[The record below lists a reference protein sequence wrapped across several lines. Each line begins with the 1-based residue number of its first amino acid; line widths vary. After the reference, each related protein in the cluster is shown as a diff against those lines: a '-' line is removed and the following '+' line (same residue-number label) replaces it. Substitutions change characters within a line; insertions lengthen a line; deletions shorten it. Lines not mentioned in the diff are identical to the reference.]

1 MKRALILAAALL
13 ASAPAVAQDHSH
25 MGHAMPEAP
34 AGPDTQT
41 ASPPVATDWAAD
53 ALHDPKAMAEAR
65 AALFRATRDSR
76 ASLVRLDQLEWRMH
90 DGKDGLAWQGRA
102 WTGGDLDRFLLRS
115 EGAMAGGKVE
125 EGEVRALWSH
135 AIGPYANL
143 ETGIRQDFGHGPS
156 RTHAT
161 LGVDAMLP
169 YWIEA
174 EGAVFLSHK
183 GDVTARV
190 ELTHD
195 MRLTNR
201 LILQPRLEA
210 DLSAQDVP
218 ELGLGSGISEMSG
231 GLRLRYAIQPRLAPY
246 VGVHRERKFGDTARF
261 ARAAGE
267 GTAATSFVAGV
278 FFFF

>member
-1 MKRALILAAALL
+1 MRRALIFASALL
-13 ASAPAVAQDHSH
+13 MGAPVLAQDHSH
-25 MGHAMPEAP
+25 HSSHSMPMPQAQEVTP
-34 AGPDTQT
+34 ADAG
-41 ASPPVATDWAAD
+41 DWAAD
-53 ALHDPKAMAEAR
+53 ALHDPKVMAQAR
-65 AALFRATRDSR
+65 AALFRSTRDSR
-76 ASLVRLDQLEWRMH
+76 ASLVRLDQLEWRM
-90 DGKDGLAWQGRA
+90 GKAKDGLAWQGRA
-102 WTGGDLDRFLLRS
+102 WTGGDLDRFLIRS
-115 EGAMAGGKVE
+115 EGAMEGGKVE
-125 EGEVRALWSH
+125 EGEIRALWSH

-143 ETGIRQDFGHGPS
+143 EAGVRQDFGHGPA

-183 GDVTARV
+183 GDLTARV

-210 DLSAQDVP
+210 DLSAQDIP
-218 ELGLGSGISEMSG
+218 ALGLGSGLTEASA
-231 GLRLRYAIQPRLAPY
+231 GLRLRYAIKPRFAPY

-267 GTAATSFVAGV
+267 GTEATSFVAGV
-278 FFFF
+278 FLFF

>member
-1 MKRALILAAALL
+1 MPMPQAQGAT
-13 ASAPAVAQDHSH
+13 PAD
-25 MGHAMPEAP
+25 
-34 AGPDTQT
+34 AG
-41 ASPPVATDWAAD
+41 DWAAD
-53 ALHDPKAMAEAR
+53 ALHDPKAMADAR
-65 AALFRATRDSR
+65 AALFRSTRDSR
-76 ASLVRLDQLEWRMH
+76 ASLVRLDQLEWRM
-90 DGKDGLAWQGRA
+90 GKAKDGLAWQGRA

-115 EGAMAGGKVE
+115 EGAMAGDMVE

-143 ETGIRQDFGHGPS
+143 EAGIRQDFGHGPA

-210 DLSAQDVP
+210 DLSVQDVP
-218 ELGLGSGISEMSG
+218 ALGLGSGITEASA

-246 VGVHRERKFGDTARF
+246 VGVHRERKLGDTARF

-267 GTAATSFVAGV
+267 GTEATSFVAGV

>member
-1 MKRALILAAALL
+1 MRRALAVAAALL
-13 ASAPAVAQDHSH
+13 LGAPVLAQDHSH
-25 MGHAMPEAP
+25 HTGHTKPMPEAQEVTP
-34 AGPDTQT
+34 ADAG
-41 ASPPVATDWAAD
+41 DWAAD
-53 ALHDPKAMAEAR
+53 ALHDPKAMAKAR
-65 AALFRATRDSR
+65 AALFWSTRDSR
-76 ASLVRLDQLEWRMH
+76 ASLVRLDQLEWRM
-90 DGKDGLAWQGRA
+90 GKAKDGLAWQGRA
-102 WTGGDLDRFLLRS
+102 WTGGDLDRFLIRS
-115 EGAMAGGKVE
+115 EGAMEGGKVE

-143 ETGIRQDFGHGPS
+143 ETGVRQDFGHGPS

-161 LGVDAMLP
+161 IGVDAMLP

-195 MRLTNR
+195 MRLTNQ

-210 DLSAQDVP
+210 DISAQDVP
-218 ELGLGSGISEMSG
+218 ALGLGSVITEMSG

-246 VGVHRERKFGDTARF
+246 VGVHRERKLGDTARF

-267 GTAATSFVAGV
+267 RTEATSFVAGV

>member
-1 MKRALILAAALL
+1 MRRGLIFAAALL
-13 ASAPAVAQDHSH
+13 LAAPALAQDHSH
-25 MGHAMPEAP
+25 HMGPAMPMPEAQEATP
-34 AGPDTQT
+34 ADAG
-41 ASPPVATDWAAD
+41 DWAAD
-53 ALHDPKAMAEAR
+53 ALHDPKAMAQAR
-65 AALFRATRDSR
+65 AALFRSTRDSR
-76 ASLVRLDQLEWRMH
+76 ASLVRLDQLEWRM
-90 DGKDGLAWQGRA
+90 GKAKDGLAWQGRA

-115 EGAMAGGKVE
+115 EGAMAGGTVE
-125 EGEVRALWSH
+125 HGEVRALWSH

-143 ETGIRQDFGHGPS
+143 ETGLRQDFGHGPA

-174 EGAVFLSHK
+174 EGAVFLSRK
-183 GDVTARV
+183 GNVTARV

-210 DLSAQDVP
+210 DLSAQDIP
-218 ELGLGSGISEMSG
+218 ALGLGSGLTEASA
-231 GLRLRYAIQPRLAPY
+231 GLRLRYAIKPRLAPY

-267 GTAATSFVAGV
+267 GTASTSFVAGV

>member
-1 MKRALILAAALL
+1 MRRALTLAAALL
-13 ASAPAVAQDHSH
+13 LAAPAMAQDHSH
-25 MGHAMPEAP
+25 HMGPAMPMPEAQEATP
-34 AGPDTQT
+34 ADAG
-41 ASPPVATDWAAD
+41 DWAAD
-53 ALHDPKAMAEAR
+53 ALHDPKAMAQVR

-76 ASLVRLDQLEWRMH
+76 ASLVRLDLLEWRAH
-90 DGKDGLAWQGRA
+90 NGRDGLAWQGRA

-115 EGAMAGGKVE
+115 EGAMAGGTVE
-125 EGEVRALWSH
+125 HGEVRALWSH

-143 ETGIRQDFGHGPS
+143 ETGLRQDFGHGPA

-174 EGAVFLSHK
+174 EGAVFLSHT

-195 MRLTNR
+195 MRLTNQ

-218 ELGLGSGISEMSG
+218 ALGLGSGITEASV
-231 GLRLRYAIQPRLAPY
+231 GLRLRFAIKPRLAPY
-246 VGVHRERKFGDTARF
+246 VGVHRERKFGDTARL

>member
-1 MKRALILAAALL
+1 M
-13 ASAPAVAQDHSH
+13 AQ
-25 MGHAMPEAP
+25 
-34 AGPDTQT
+34 
-41 ASPPVATDWAAD
+41 
-53 ALHDPKAMAEAR
+53 AR
-65 AALFRATRDSR
+65 AALFWSTRDSR
-76 ASLVRLDQLEWRMH
+76 ASLVRLDQLEWRM
-90 DGKDGLAWQGRA
+90 GKAKDGLAWQGRA
-102 WTGGDLDRFLLRS
+102 WTGGDLDRFLIRS
-115 EGAMAGGKVE
+115 EGAMEGGTVE

-143 ETGIRQDFGHGPS
+143 ETGVRQDFGHGPA

-174 EGAVFLSHK
+174 EGAVFLSQK

-210 DLSAQDVP
+210 DLSVQDVP
-218 ELGLGSGISEMSG
+218 ALGLGSGITEMSG

-246 VGVHRERKFGDTARF
+246 VGVHRERKLGDTARF

>member
-1 MKRALILAAALL
+1 MRRALIVAAALL
-13 ASAPAVAQDHSH
+13 LGAPATAQDHNHRS
-25 MGHAMPEAP
+25 GHSMPMPQAAEATP
-34 AGPDTQT
+34 ADAG
-41 ASPPVATDWAAD
+41 DWAAD

-76 ASLVRLDQLEWRMH
+76 ASLVRLDQLEWRM
-90 DGKDGLAWQGRA
+90 GKAKDGLAWQGRA

-115 EGAMAGGKVE
+115 EGAMEGGTVE
-125 EGEVRALWSH
+125 HGEVRALWSH

-161 LGVDAMLP
+161 IGVDAMLP
-169 YWIEA
+169 YWIEV

-183 GDVTARV
+183 GDLTARV

-201 LILQPRLEA
+201 LILQPRVEA

-218 ELGLGSGISEMSG
+218 ALGMGSGITEMSG

-246 VGVHRERKFGDTARF
+246 VGVHRERKLGDTAKF

>member
-1 MKRALILAAALL
+1 MRRVLTLAAALL
-13 ASAPAVAQDHSH
+13 LAAPAVAQDHSH
-25 MGHAMPEAP
+25 HMGPAMPMPQATEATP
-34 AGPDTQT
+34 ADAG
-41 ASPPVATDWAAD
+41 DWAAD
-53 ALHDPKAMAEAR
+53 ALHVPKAMAQAR
-65 AALFRATRDSR
+65 AALFRSTRDSR
-76 ASLVRLDQLEWRMH
+76 ASLVRLDLFEWRAH
-90 DGKDGLAWQGRA
+90 NGKDGLAWQGRA

-115 EGAMAGGKVE
+115 EGAMAGGTVE
-125 EGEVRALWSH
+125 HGEVRALWSH

-143 ETGIRQDFGHGPS
+143 ETGIRQDFGHGPA

-174 EGAVFLSHK
+174 EGAVFLSQK

-201 LILQPRLEA
+201 VILQPRLEA

-218 ELGLGSGISEMSG
+218 ELGLGSGITEASA
-231 GLRLRYAIQPRLAPY
+231 GLRLRYAIQSRFAPY
-246 VGVHRERKFGDTARF
+246 VGVHRERKFGDTARY

-267 GTAATSFVAGV
+267 GTETTSFVAGV

>member
-1 MKRALILAAALL
+1 MRRGLILAAALL
-13 ASAPAVAQDHSH
+13 ASVPALAQDHSH

-34 AGPDTQT
+34 AAPDTQT
-41 ASPPVATDWAAD
+41 APPPVATDWAAD
-53 ALHDPKAMAEAR
+53 VLHDPKAMAEAR

-115 EGAMAGGKVE
+115 EGAMEGGTVE
-125 EGEVRALWSH
+125 HGEVRALWSH

-143 ETGIRQDFGHGPS
+143 ETGVRQDFGHGPS

-267 GTAATSFVAGV
+267 GPAATSFVAGV

>member
-1 MKRALILAAALL
+1 MRDALTFTAALL
-13 ASAPAVAQDHSH
+13 LAAPAVAQDHSH
-25 MGHAMPEAP
+25 HMGPAMPMPQAAEAAP
-34 AGPDTQT
+34 ADAG
-41 ASPPVATDWAAD
+41 DWAAD
-53 ALHDPKAMAEAR
+53 VLHDPKAMAQAR
-65 AALFRATRDSR
+65 AALFRSTRDSR
-76 ASLVRLDQLEWRMH
+76 TSLVRLDQLEWRM
-90 DGKDGLAWQGRA
+90 GKVKDGLAWQGRA
-102 WTGGDLDRFLLRS
+102 STGGDLDRFLLRS
-115 EGAMAGGKVE
+115 EGAMAAGTVE
-125 EGEVRALWSH
+125 HGEVRALWSH

-143 ETGIRQDFGHGPS
+143 ETGVRQDFGHGPA

-161 LGVDAMLP
+161 IGVDAMLP

-174 EGAVFLSHK
+174 EGAVFLSHT

-201 LILQPRLEA
+201 LILQSRLEA

-218 ELGLGSGISEMSG
+218 ALGLGSGITELSG

-246 VGVHRERKFGDTARF
+246 VGVHRERKLGDTARF

-267 GTAATSFVAGV
+267 GVAATSFVAGV

>member
-1 MKRALILAAALL
+1 MRALILAAALL

-34 AGPDTQT
+34 TAPDTQT
-41 ASPPVATDWAAD
+41 APPPVADDWAAD
-53 ALHDPKAMAEAR
+53 ALHDPKAMADAR
-65 AALFRATRDSR
+65 AALFRSTRDSR

-143 ETGIRQDFGHGPS
+143 EAGVRQDFGHGPA

-183 GDVTARV
+183 GDMTARV

-210 DLSAQDVP
+210 DFSAQDVP
-218 ELGLGSGISEMSG
+218 ELGLGSGITEMSA
-231 GLRLRYAIQPRLAPY
+231 GLRLRYAIKPRLAPY

-267 GTAATSFVAGV
+267 GAAATSFVAGV
-278 FFFF
+278 FLFF

>member
-1 MKRALILAAALL
+1 MRRALTLAAALL
-13 ASAPAVAQDHSH
+13 LAAPAVAQDHSH
-25 MGHAMPEAP
+25 HSGHTKPMPQAQESTP
-34 AGPDTQT
+34 ADAG
-41 ASPPVATDWAAD
+41 DWAAD
-53 ALHDPKAMAEAR
+53 ALHDPKAMAQAR

-76 ASLVRLDQLEWRMH
+76 ASLVRLDQLEWRM
-90 DGKDGLAWQGRA
+90 GKAKDGLAWQGRA

-115 EGAMAGGKVE
+115 EGAMEGGKVE

-143 ETGIRQDFGHGPS
+143 EMGIRQDFGHGPP

-161 LGVDAMLP
+161 IGVDAMLP

-174 EGAVFLSHK
+174 EGAVFLSHT
-183 GDVTARV
+183 GDATARV

-201 LILQPRLEA
+201 LILQPRVEV

-218 ELGLGSGISEMSG
+218 ALGLGSGISEMSG
-231 GLRLRYAIQPRLAPY
+231 GLRLRYAIEPRLAPY
-246 VGVHRERKFGDTARF
+246 VGVHRERKLGDTARL

-267 GTAATSFVAGV
+267 GTASTSVVAGV

>member
-1 MKRALILAAALL
+1 MRRALTVAAALL
-13 ASAPAVAQDHSH
+13 LTAPAVAQDHSH
-25 MGHAMPEAP
+25 HSGHSAPTPQATEATTAD
-34 AGPDTQT
+34 AG
-41 ASPPVATDWAAD
+41 DWAAD
-53 ALHDPKAMAEAR
+53 ALHDPKAMADAR
-65 AALFRATRDSR
+65 AALFRSTRDSR
-76 ASLVRLDQLEWRMH
+76 ASLVRLDQLEWRM
-90 DGKDGLAWQGRA
+90 GKAKDSLAWQGRA
-102 WTGGDLDRFLLRS
+102 WTGGDLDRFLICS

-143 ETGIRQDFGHGPS
+143 ETGIRQDFGHGPA

-161 LGVDAMLP
+161 IGVDAMLP

-183 GDVTARV
+183 GDVTARA

-210 DLSAQDVP
+210 DLSAQNVP
-218 ELGLGSGISEMSG
+218 ALGLGSGLTEASA

-267 GTAATSFVAGV
+267 GVETTSFVAGV

>member
-1 MKRALILAAALL
+1 MRAFLLVAALM
-13 ASAPAVAQDHSH
+13 ASAPALAQDHSH
-25 MGHAMPEAP
+25 HAGHETSTAP
-34 AGPDTQT
+34 APTAQT
-41 ASPPVATDWAAD
+41 APPPVAGDWAAD
-53 ALHDPKAMAEAR
+53 ALHDPKAMADAR
-65 AALFRATRDSR
+65 AALFRATSDTRT
-76 ASLVRLDQLEWRMH
+76 SLVRLDQLEWRAH

-102 WTGGDLDRFLLRS
+102 WTGGQLDRFLIRS

-125 EGEVRALWSH
+125 HGEVRALWSH

-143 ETGIRQDFGHGPS
+143 ETGIRQDFGPGPS

-161 LGVDAMLP
+161 IGVDAMLP

-174 EGAVFLSHK
+174 EGAVFLSQK

-201 LILQPRLEA
+201 IILQPRVEV
-210 DLSAQDVP
+210 DLSAQDIP
-218 ELGLGSGISEMSG
+218 ALGVGSGISELSG
-231 GLRLRYAIQPRLAPY
+231 GLRLRYAIKPRLAPY
-246 VGVHRERKFGDTARF
+246 VGVHRERKLGDTARL

-267 GTAATSFVAGV
+267 GAAATSFVAGV
-278 FFFF
+278 FLFF

>member
-1 MKRALILAAALL
+1 MRRVLTLAAALL
-13 ASAPAVAQDHSH
+13 LAAPAVAQDHRH
-25 MGHAMPEAP
+25 HIGPAMPMPQATEATP
-34 AGPDTQT
+34 ADAG
-41 ASPPVATDWAAD
+41 DWAAD
-53 ALHDPKAMAEAR
+53 ALHVPKAMAQAR
-65 AALFRATRDSR
+65 AALFRSTRDSR
-76 ASLVRLDQLEWRMH
+76 ASLVRLDLFEWRM
-90 DGKDGLAWQGRA
+90 GKAKDGLAWQGRA

-115 EGAMAGGKVE
+115 EGAMAGGAVE
-125 EGEVRALWSH
+125 HGEVRALWSH

-143 ETGIRQDFGHGPS
+143 ETGIRQDFGHGPA

-174 EGAVFLSHK
+174 EGAVFLSQK

-201 LILQPRLEA
+201 VILQPRLEA

-218 ELGLGSGISEMSG
+218 ELGLGSGITEASA
-231 GLRLRYAIQPRLAPY
+231 GLRLRYAIQPRFAPY
-246 VGVHRERKFGDTARF
+246 VGVHRERKFGDAARY

-267 GTAATSFVAGV
+267 GTETTSFVAGV

>member
-1 MKRALILAAALL
+1 MRRALIFTTALL
-13 ASAPAVAQDHSH
+13 LAAPAVAQDHSH
-25 MGHAMPEAP
+25 HTGHTKPMPEAQEATP
-34 AGPDTQT
+34 ADAG
-41 ASPPVATDWAAD
+41 DWAAD
-53 ALHDPKAMAEAR
+53 ALHDPKVMAQAR

-76 ASLVRLDQLEWRMH
+76 ASLVRLDQLEWRM
-90 DGKDGLAWQGRA
+90 GKAKDGLAWQGRA
-102 WTGGDLDRFLLRS
+102 WTGGDLDRFLIRS
-115 EGAMAGGKVE
+115 EGAMAGGAVE

-143 ETGIRQDFGHGPS
+143 ETGIRQDFGHGPA

-190 ELTHD
+190 EITHD

-210 DLSAQDVP
+210 ALSAQDVP
-218 ELGLGSGISEMSG
+218 ALGLGSGITEMSG
-231 GLRLRYAIQPRLAPY
+231 GLRLRYAIQPRFAPY

-267 GTAATSFVAGV
+267 GTAATSVVAGV
-278 FFFF
+278 FLFF

>member
-1 MKRALILAAALL
+1 MRALLFTAALM

-25 MGHAMPEAP
+25 HMGHEMPAAP
-34 AGPDTQT
+34 EQMSAPPPT
-41 ASPPVATDWAAD
+41 AQDWAAD
-53 ALHDPKAMAEAR
+53 ALHDPKVMADAR
-65 AALFRATRDSR
+65 AALFRTTRDTR
-76 ASLVRLDQLEWRMH
+76 TSLVRLDQLEWRAH
-90 DGKDGLAWQGRA
+90 DGKDGLAWQGHA
-102 WTGGDLDRFLLRS
+102 STGGQIDRFLLRS
-115 EGAMAGGKVE
+115 EGAMEGSKVE

-143 ETGIRQDFGHGPS
+143 ETGLRQDFGHGPS

-161 LGVDAMLP
+161 IGVDAMLP

-195 MRLTNR
+195 MRLTNQ

-210 DLSAQDVP
+210 DLSAQDIP
-218 ELGLGSGISEMSG
+218 ALGVGSGITELSG
-231 GLRLRYAIQPRLAPY
+231 GLRLRYAIKPRLAPY
-246 VGVHRERKFGDTARF
+246 VGVHRERKLGDTARF

-278 FFFF
+278 FLFF

>member
-1 MKRALILAAALL
+1 MRRVLTLAAALL
-13 ASAPAVAQDHSH
+13 LAAPAVAQDHSH
-25 MGHAMPEAP
+25 HMGPAMSMPQATEATP
-34 AGPDTQT
+34 ADAG
-41 ASPPVATDWAAD
+41 DWAAD
-53 ALHDPKAMAEAR
+53 ALHVPKAMAQAR
-65 AALFRATRDSR
+65 AALFRSTRDSR
-76 ASLVRLDQLEWRMH
+76 ASLVRLDQLEWRM
-90 DGKDGLAWQGRA
+90 GKAKDGLAWQGRA

-115 EGAMAGGKVE
+115 EGAMEGGAVE

-143 ETGIRQDFGHGPS
+143 ETGIRQDFGHGPA

-218 ELGLGSGISEMSG
+218 ELGLGSGITEASA
-231 GLRLRYAIQPRLAPY
+231 GLRLRYAIQSRFAPY
-246 VGVHRERKFGDTARF
+246 VGVHRERKFGDTARY

-267 GTAATSFVAGV
+267 GTETTSFVAGV

>member
-1 MKRALILAAALL
+1 MRRALDVAAALL
-13 ASAPAVAQDHSH
+13 LATPAMAQDHSH
-25 MGHAMPEAP
+25 HTGHSMPMPQATEAATAD
-34 AGPDTQT
+34 AG
-41 ASPPVATDWAAD
+41 DWAAD
-53 ALHDPKAMAEAR
+53 ALHDPKAMADAR
-65 AALFRATRDSR
+65 AALFRSTRDSR
-76 ASLVRLDQLEWRMH
+76 ASLVRLDQLEWRM
-90 DGKDGLAWQGRA
+90 GKAKDGLAWQGRA
-102 WTGGDLDRFLLRS
+102 WTGGDLDRFLIRS
-115 EGAMAGGKVE
+115 EGAMAGGTVE
-125 EGEVRALWSH
+125 HGEVRALWSH

-143 ETGIRQDFGHGPS
+143 ETGVRQDFGHGPA

-161 LGVDAMLP
+161 IGVDAMLP

-218 ELGLGSGISEMSG
+218 ELGLGSGVTEMSA

-267 GTAATSFVAGV
+267 GTEATSFVAGV

>member
-1 MKRALILAAALL
+1 
-13 ASAPAVAQDHSH
+13 
-25 MGHAMPEAP
+25 MG
-34 AGPDTQT
+34 
-41 ASPPVATDWAAD
+41 
-53 ALHDPKAMAEAR
+53 KA
-65 AALFRATRDSR
+65 
-76 ASLVRLDQLEWRMH
+76 
-90 DGKDGLAWQGRA
+90 KDGLAWQGRA
-102 WTGGDLDRFLLRS
+102 WTGGDLDRFLIRS
-115 EGAMAGGKVE
+115 EGAMEGGKVE

-143 ETGIRQDFGHGPS
+143 ETGVRQDFGRGPA

-161 LGVDAMLP
+161 IGVDAMLP

-210 DLSAQDVP
+210 DLSAQDAP
-218 ELGLGSGISEMSG
+218 ELGLGSGITEMSA
-231 GLRLRYAIQPRLAPY
+231 GLRLRYAIQPRIAPY
-246 VGVHRERKFGDTARF
+246 VGVHRERKLGDTARF

-267 GTAATSFVAGV
+267 GTEATSFVAGV
-278 FFFF
+278 FLFF

>member
-1 MKRALILAAALL
+1 MRALLLAAAMM

-25 MGHAMPEAP
+25 HGGHEMPAVPAETSAAP
-34 AGPDTQT
+34 PT
-41 ASPPVATDWAAD
+41 AQDWAAD
-53 ALHDPKAMAEAR
+53 ALHDPKAMADAR
-65 AALFRATRDSR
+65 AALFRTTRDTR
-76 ASLVRLDQLEWRMH
+76 TSLLRLDQLEWRAH

-102 WTGGDLDRFLLRS
+102 STGGQLDRFLLRS
-115 EGAMAGGKVE
+115 EGAMEGGKVE
-125 EGEVRALWSH
+125 HGEVRALWSH

-161 LGVDAMLP
+161 IGVDAMLP

-201 LILQPRLEA
+201 LILQPRIEA
-210 DLSAQDVP
+210 DLSAQDIP
-218 ELGLGSGISEMSG
+218 ALGVGSGISELSG
-231 GLRLRYAIQPRLAPY
+231 GLRLRYAIKPRLAPY
-246 VGVHRERKFGDTARF
+246 VGVHRERRLGDTARF

-278 FFFF
+278 FLFF

>member
-1 MKRALILAAALL
+1 MRRALAVAAALL
-13 ASAPAVAQDHSH
+13 LGAPVLAQDHSH
-25 MGHAMPEAP
+25 HTGHTKPMPEAQEVTP
-34 AGPDTQT
+34 ADAG
-41 ASPPVATDWAAD
+41 DWAAD
-53 ALHDPKAMAEAR
+53 ALHDPKAMAKAR
-65 AALFRATRDSR
+65 AALFWSTRDSR
-76 ASLVRLDQLEWRMH
+76 ASLVRLDQLEWRM
-90 DGKDGLAWQGRA
+90 GKAKDGLAWQGRA
-102 WTGGDLDRFLLRS
+102 WTGGDLDRFLIRS
-115 EGAMAGGKVE
+115 EGAMEGGKVE

-143 ETGIRQDFGHGPS
+143 ETGVRQDFGHGPS

-161 LGVDAMLP
+161 IGVDAMLP

-195 MRLTNR
+195 MRLTNQ

-210 DLSAQDVP
+210 DISAQDVP
-218 ELGLGSGISEMSG
+218 ALGLGSGITEMSG

-246 VGVHRERKFGDTARF
+246 VGVHRERKLGDTARF

-267 GTAATSFVAGV
+267 RTEATSFVAGGV
-278 FFFF
+278 FFF

>member
-1 MKRALILAAALL
+1 MRRVLTLAAALL
-13 ASAPAVAQDHSH
+13 LAAPAVAQDHSH
-25 MGHAMPEAP
+25 HMGPAMPMPQATEATP
-34 AGPDTQT
+34 ADAG
-41 ASPPVATDWAAD
+41 DWAAD
-53 ALHDPKAMAEAR
+53 ALHVPKAMAQAR
-65 AALFRATRDSR
+65 AALFRSTRDSR
-76 ASLVRLDQLEWRMH
+76 ASLVRLDQLEWRM
-90 DGKDGLAWQGRA
+90 GKAKDGLAWQGRA

-115 EGAMAGGKVE
+115 EGAMEGGAVE

-143 ETGIRQDFGHGPS
+143 ETGIRQDFGHGPA

-218 ELGLGSGISEMSG
+218 ELGLGSGITEASA
-231 GLRLRYAIQPRLAPY
+231 GLRLRYAIQSRFAPY
-246 VGVHRERKFGDTARF
+246 VGVHRERKFGDTARY

-267 GTAATSFVAGV
+267 GTETTSFVAGV

>member
-1 MKRALILAAALL
+1 MKRALIVAAALL
-13 ASAPAVAQDHSH
+13 LGAPAMAQDHNHHS
-25 MGHAMPEAP
+25 GHSMPMPQAQEATP
-34 AGPDTQT
+34 ADAG
-41 ASPPVATDWAAD
+41 DWAAD
-53 ALHDPKAMAEAR
+53 ALHDPKAMAQAR

-76 ASLVRLDQLEWRMH
+76 ASLVRLDQLEWRM
-90 DGKDGLAWQGRA
+90 GRAKDGLAWQGRA
-102 WTGGDLDRFLLRS
+102 WTGGDLDRFLIRS
-115 EGAMAGGKVE
+115 EGAMEGGTVE
-125 EGEVRALWSH
+125 HGEVRALWSH

-161 LGVDAMLP
+161 IGVDAMLP
-169 YWIEA
+169 YWIEV

-183 GDVTARV
+183 GDLTARV

-201 LILQPRLEA
+201 LILQPRVEA

-218 ELGLGSGISEMSG
+218 ALGMGSGITEMSG

-246 VGVHRERKFGDTARF
+246 VGVHRERKLGDTARF

-267 GTAATSFVAGV
+267 GTAATSFVAGM

>member
-1 MKRALILAAALL
+1 MRRGLIFTAALL
-13 ASAPAVAQDHSH
+13 LAAPAVAQDHSH
-25 MGHAMPEAP
+25 HMGPAMPSQEATP
-34 AGPDTQT
+34 ADAG
-41 ASPPVATDWAAD
+41 DWAAD
-53 ALHDPKAMAEAR
+53 ALHDPKAMAQAR
-65 AALFRATRDSR
+65 AALFCATGDSR
-76 ASLVRLDQLEWRMH
+76 ASLVRLDLLEWRMR

-115 EGAMAGGKVE
+115 EGAMEGGTVE
-125 EGEVRALWSH
+125 HGEVRALWSH

-143 ETGIRQDFGHGPS
+143 EAGIRQDFGHGPA

-161 LGVDAMLP
+161 IGVDAMLP

-183 GDVTARV
+183 GDLTARV

-195 MRLTNR
+195 MRLTNQ

-218 ELGLGSGISEMSG
+218 ALGLGSGITEASA
-231 GLRLRYAIQPRLAPY
+231 GLRLRCAFQPRFAPY

-267 GTAATSFVAGV
+267 AAEATSFVVGV

>member
-1 MKRALILAAALL
+1 MRRALIFASALL
-13 ASAPAVAQDHSH
+13 MGAPVLAQDHSH
-25 MGHAMPEAP
+25 HTGHTEPMPEAQEATP
-34 AGPDTQT
+34 ADAG
-41 ASPPVATDWAAD
+41 DWAAD
-53 ALHDPKAMAEAR
+53 ALHDPKAMANAR
-65 AALFRATRDSR
+65 AALFRSTRDSR
-76 ASLVRLDQLEWRMH
+76 ASLVRLDQLEWRM
-90 DGKDGLAWQGRA
+90 GKAKDGLAWQGRA
-102 WTGGDLDRFLLRS
+102 WTGGDLDRFLIRS
-115 EGAMAGGKVE
+115 EGAMAGGTVE
-125 EGEVRALWSH
+125 HGEVRALWSH

-143 ETGIRQDFGHGPS
+143 ETGVRQDFGHGPA

-174 EGAVFLSHK
+174 EGAVFLSQK

-210 DLSAQDVP
+210 DLSAKDVP
-218 ELGLGSGISEMSG
+218 ALGLGSGITEASA
-231 GLRLRYAIQPRLAPY
+231 GLRLRYAIQPRFAPY
-246 VGVHRERKFGDTARF
+246 VGVQRERKFGDTARF

-267 GTAATSFVAGV
+267 GTEATGFVAGV